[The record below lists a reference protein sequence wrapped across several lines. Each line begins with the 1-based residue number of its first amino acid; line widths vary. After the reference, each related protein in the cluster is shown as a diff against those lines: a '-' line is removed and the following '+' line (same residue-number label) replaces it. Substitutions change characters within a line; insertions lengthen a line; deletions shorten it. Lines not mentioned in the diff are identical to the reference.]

1 MSGEAPGP
9 RRRSI
14 LVRLLLLVVLLAV
27 LGAAAAGGTVWWAWQ
42 RFNAPGP
49 LVADTTLL
57 LEQGDGLGTIA
68 SRLKAGGIIS
78 GDDPFGLG
86 LLDDATIFKL
96 GVRYRENHNRLK
108 FGEYAI
114 PARASMAEVMD
125 LLVAGKVIQYGLTI
139 PEGRTSA
146 MIMRAVAADPVLVG
160 DAGTLA
166 PAEGSLLPE
175 TYLFTRGTTRAEL
188 IDRMADDHRKLAEA
202 LWAKRKPGLPY
213 DTLEQAVILAS
224 IVEKETGV
232 ASERPQVASVF
243 VNRLRK
249 GMRLQS
255 DPTIIYGITGGEPLG
270 RGIRR
275 SELDRATPYNT
286 YIIDGLPPTP
296 ICNPGRASLEA
307 VMNPPETDYL
317 FFVAD
322 GTGGHAFSVTL
333 AEHERNVARWREI
346 ERERAAAATRGSAE

>member
-1 MSGEAPGP
+1 M
-9 RRRSI
+9 
-14 LVRLLLLVVLLAV
+14 
-27 LGAAAAGGTVWWAWQ
+27 WWGWQ

-49 LVADTTLL
+49 LAADTTVL
-57 LEQGDGLGTIA
+57 LEQGDGLSVIA
-68 SRLKAGGIIS
+68 SRLKAAGIIS
-78 GDDPFGLG
+78 RDDPFGLG
-86 LLDDATIFKL
+86 VLDDATIFKL

-114 PARASMAEVMD
+114 PAHASMTQVME
-125 LLVAGKVIQYGLTI
+125 LLVAGKVIQYGITI

-146 MIMRAVAADPVLVG
+146 MIMRAVAADPVLLG
-160 DAGTLA
+160 DAGTVT
-166 PAEGSLLPE
+166 PSEGSLLPE
-175 TYLFTRGTTRAEL
+175 TYLFTRGTTRATIL
-188 IDRMADDHRKLAEA
+188 ARMASDHRKVADE

-213 DTLEQAVILAS
+213 DTLEQAIILAS

-249 GMRLQS
+249 GMKLQS

-286 YIIDGLPPTP
+286 YVIPGLPPTP

-307 VMNPPETDYL
+307 VINPPETDYL

-322 GTGGHAFSVTL
+322 GTGGHAFAATL
-333 AEHERNVARWREI
+333 AEHEKNVARWREI
-346 ERERAAAATRGSAE
+346 ERQRASGETRGSAE